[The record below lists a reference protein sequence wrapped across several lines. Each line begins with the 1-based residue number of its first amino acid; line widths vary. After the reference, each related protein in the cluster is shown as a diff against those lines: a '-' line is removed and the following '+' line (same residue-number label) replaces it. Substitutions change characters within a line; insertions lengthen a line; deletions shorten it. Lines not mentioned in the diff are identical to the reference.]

1 MFTGIISDI
10 GTIVRCHKTGD
21 TRFDIQT
28 SFDTASIALG
38 ASIACSGVCLTVV
51 ETGSDW
57 FGVEA
62 SQETLDCT
70 NARHWKSGTKINLER
85 ALRVGDELGGH
96 WVSGHVD
103 GLATLLA
110 ITPEGDS
117 HRLRFLVPSAFSAFI
132 APKGSITLDGVSLTV
147 NHVDNNEFG
156 VNIIPHTWENTIF
169 GQLRV
174 EDELNMEIDLMARY
188 VARQLMMKQQVAR

>member
-10 GTIVRCHKTGD
+10 GTILRCHKSGD

-38 ASIACSGVCLTVV
+38 ASIACSGVCLTVI
-51 ETGSDW
+51 ETGADW
-57 FGVEA
+57 FAVEA
-62 SQETLDCT
+62 SAETLACT
-70 NARHWKSGTKINLER
+70 TARHWQIGTRLNLER

-110 ITPEGDS
+110 IVPEGDS
-117 HRLRFLVPSAFSAFI
+117 HRLMFESPAAFSAFI

-147 NHVDNNEFG
+147 NHVDGNQFG
-156 VNIIPHTWENTIF
+156 VNIIPHTWQNTIL

-174 EDELNMEIDLMARY
+174 GDELNMEIDLMARY
-188 VARQLMMKQQVAR
+188 VARQLAIKQQVV